1 MWAPNRE
8 SMGIRPPSDGCAVNG
23 APHGT
28 ATIALVSA
36 LEHIGSGKVR
46 EIYRVDADHLLIVA
60 SDRISAFDVVLG
72 EDIPHKGQVL
82 TGVSLHWFDLLDTP
96 HHLVS
101 SDTSTMEFLSPAQQA
116 AYAGRAMYV
125 RAAQVIPM
133 ECVIRGYLYGS
144 SWKEYASGGG
154 PTTEHLPQGLEMASK
169 LAEPI
174 FTPATKAESG
184 HDENLN
190 EADARAFVG
199 DDLYEELKTRSLDIY
214 NRGAEYAAS
223 KGIIL
228 ADTKF
233 EFGMVDG
240 EIILI
245 DEVLTPD
252 SSRYWP
258 ADAWAPGATMP
269 SFDKQ
274 PVRDWLETQD
284 GWDKTPPAPTMPDSV
299 VEATSA
305 RYIEAYERLT
315 SRPFTDY
322 LTAMGTA

>member
-1 MWAPNRE
+1 M
-8 SMGIRPPSDGCAVNG
+8 
-23 APHGT
+23 
-28 ATIALVSA
+28 SA

-46 EIYRVDADHLLIVA
+46 EIFRIDDDHLLIVA
-60 SDRISAFDVVLG
+60 SDRISAFDVVL
-72 EDIPHKGQVL
+72 DQPIPHKGQVL

-96 HHLVS
+96 HHLIS
-101 SDTSTMEFLSPAQQA
+101 ADTREMAFLTPDQQREF
-116 AYAGRAMYV
+116 AGRAMLV
-125 RAAQVIPM
+125 EAAEVIPM

-154 PTTEHLPQGLEMASK
+154 PTTEHLPDGLQMASK
-169 LAEPI
+169 LDEPI

-184 HDENLN
+184 HDENLT
-190 EADARAFVG
+190 EADARDLVG
-199 DDLYEELKTRSLDIY
+199 DDLYEELKARSMAIY
-214 NRGAEYAAS
+214 RHGADYAAER
-223 KGIIL
+223 GIIL

-233 EFGMVDG
+233 EFGMRDG

-258 ADAWAPGATMP
+258 ADAWAEGAVMP

-284 GWDKTPPAPTMPDSV
+284 AWDKTPPAPTMPGDIV
-299 VEATSA
+299 QLTSD
-305 RYIEAYERLT
+305 RYVDAYERLT
-315 SRPFTDY
+315 DRSFADY
-322 LTAMGTA
+322 LAETGAE

>member
-1 MWAPNRE
+1 MSR
-8 SMGIRPPSDGCAVNG
+8 V
-23 APHGT
+23 T
-28 ATIALVSA
+28 A

-46 EIYRVDADHLLIVA
+46 EIFRVDDDHLLIVA

-82 TGVSLHWFDLLDTP
+82 TGVSLHWFDHLDTP

-101 SDTSTMEFLSPAQQA
+101 ADTRQMAFLTPEQQA
-116 AYAGRAMYV
+116 TYAGRSMYV
-125 RAAQVIPM
+125 RAAEVIPM

-154 PTTEHLPQGLEMASK
+154 PTTEHLPAGLDMASK

-184 HDENLN
+184 HDENLT
-190 EADARAFVG
+190 EAEAREFVG
-199 DDLYEELKTRSLDIY
+199 NDLYEELKARSFDIY
-214 NRGAEYAAS
+214 NRGAEYAAA

-233 EFGMVDG
+233 EFGMVDD

-258 ADAWAPGATMP
+258 ADAWGPGATMP

-274 PVRDWLETQD
+274 PVRDWLETQE
-284 GWDKTPPAPTMPDSV
+284 GWDKTPPAPAMPATV
-299 VEATSA
+299 VDATSK

-315 SRPFTDY
+315 DRPFADY
-322 LTAMGTA
+322 LDEIGAS

>member
-1 MWAPNRE
+1 MA
-8 SMGIRPPSDGCAVNG
+8 
-23 APHGT
+23 
-28 ATIALVSA
+28 A

-46 EIYRVDADHLLIVA
+46 EIFRVDDDHLLIVA

-101 SDTSTMEFLSPAQQA
+101 ADTREMDFLTPDQQEK
-116 AYAGRAMYV
+116 YAGRSMYV
-125 RAAQVIPM
+125 RAAEVIPM

-144 SWKEYASGGG
+144 SWKEYSSGGG
-154 PTTEHLPQGLEMASK
+154 PTTEHLPDGLDMASK

-184 HDENLN
+184 HDENLT
-190 EADARAFVG
+190 EAEAREFVG
-199 DDLYEELKTRSLDIY
+199 NDLYEELKQRSLDIY
-214 NRGAEYAAS
+214 NRGADYAAQ

-258 ADAWAPGATMP
+258 ADAWGPGATMP

-284 GWDKTPPAPTMPDSV
+284 GWDKTPPAPAMPDDV
-299 VEATSA
+299 VQATSD

-315 SRPFTDY
+315 ERAFTDY
-322 LTAMGTA
+322 LDEVGAS